1 MPDSTSKINPR
12 KFFGMG
18 PGPLEKRVASNE
30 KKITLLKNI
39 LKAQQ
44 ITIGEQ
50 LQSLSS
56 AGAMSLDESIQ
67 SITDSVTSISQ
78 TLLKQ
83 QELDKGKQED
93 DRIAGEKNKRNLR
106 ENLLETGK
114 GIGKGAKDTAMKA
127 IAPVQGFLKQIG
139 DWFMKLFAAKAVIE
153 LIGWFSDP
161 ANEKKVSSIFRFIKD
176 WWPALLTGILL
187 FAGSMLGPAGL
198 IIGVGALVIGFL
210 PKLINTVKTLFGFG
224 KSTERDAKKLEE
236 ETKKK
241 DEVGTEVD
249 SVTPRGD
256 RTDLENQKFNTMMK
270 EKNFS
275 QGGVVPGQGNED
287 TVPAMLTPGEFVM
300 SKGAVSH
307 WGKGTLEGMNAAGGG
322 KNSGNPLVGY
332 KEGGEVP
339 EMNRPTQRLYNRVA
353 PLTKAD
359 DGKPKGLMRGIAGFA
374 DHMTGGLFDFDGQSG
389 GGLLSKGKDFLGG
402 LFGGK
407 KKEESGGGT
416 PGGEGKEA
424 ITGFV
429 KTLERIPLV
438 GKTISKAGSALVTG
452 VEGMIKHQH
461 EVLHKSSATLSG
473 DQNRR
478 GSVDAPSRPS
488 TTVAYADA
496 MDAAQGGGGAAGN
509 TATPGGDI
517 PNFSAGSK
525 VSSQKIKVLGITI

>member
-18 PGPLEKRVASNE
+18 PGPLEKRVAGNE

-78 TLLKQ
+78 TLLAQ
-83 QELDKGKQED
+83 QDLDKGKQED

-127 IAPVQGFLKQIG
+127 IAPVKGFLEQIG
-139 DWFMKLFAAKAVIE
+139 NWFMKLFAAKAVIE

-161 ANEKKVSSIFRFIKD
+161 ANEKKVSQIFRFIKD

-198 IIGVGALVIGFL
+198 IIGVGALVVAFL

-224 KSTERDAKKLEE
+224 KSTEKDAKKLEE
-236 ETKKK
+236 QTKKQ
-241 DEVGTEVD
+241 DEVGEDTGQKQEPT
-249 SVTPRGD
+249 SGD
-256 RTDLENQKFNTMMK
+256 IKNIK
-270 EKNFS
+270 EP
-275 QGGVVPGQGNED
+275 GGYNLGGLVPGQGNED
-287 TVPAMLTPGEFVM
+287 SVPAMLTPGEFVM
-300 SKGAVSH
+300 SKGAVGH

-339 EMNRPTQRLYNRVA
+339 EMNRPTQRLYNQVA

-359 DGKPKGLMRGIAGFA
+359 DGKPKGLKGALAGAA
-374 DHMTGGLFDFDGQSG
+374 DFMTGGLFDFDGKSG
-389 GGLLSKGKDFLGG
+389 GGLLSKGKNFLGG

-407 KKEESGGGT
+407 KKEESGGGGGT
-416 PGGEGKEA
+416 PGGEGKDA

-473 DQNRR
+473 DQDRR
-478 GSVDAPSRPS
+478 GSVGPPSRPS
-488 TTVAYADA
+488 TTVAYSDA
-496 MDAAQGGGGAAGN
+496 MDAAQGGGGAGN

>member
-161 ANEKKVSSIFRFIKD
+161 ANEKKVSQIFRFIKD

-198 IIGVGALVIGFL
+198 IIGVGALVVAFL

-236 ETKKK
+236 ETKKQ

-339 EMNRPTQRLYNRVA
+339 EMNKPTQRLYNRVA

-389 GGLLSKGKDFLGG
+389 GGLLSKGKNLLGG

-488 TTVAYADA
+488 TTVAYSDA
-496 MDAAQGGGGAAGN
+496 MDAALSGGGAAGN

-517 PNFSAGSK
+517 PDFSAGDK
-525 VSSQKIKVLGITI
+525 VSSQKIKVLGITR

>member
-18 PGPLEKRVASNE
+18 PGPLEKRVAGNE

-78 TLLKQ
+78 TLLAQ
-83 QELDKGKQED
+83 QDLDKGKQED

-127 IAPVQGFLKQIG
+127 IAPVKGFLEQIG
-139 DWFMKLFAAKAVIE
+139 NWFMKLFAAKAVIE

-161 ANEKKVSSIFRFIKD
+161 ANEKKVSQIFRFIKD

-198 IIGVGALVIGFL
+198 IIGVGALVVAFL

-236 ETKKK
+236 QTKKQ
-241 DEVGTEVD
+241 DEVGT
-249 SVTPRGD
+249 VTPRGD
-256 RTDLENQKFNTMMK
+256 RTDLENQKFDSMMK

-339 EMNRPTQRLYNRVA
+339 EMNKPTQRLYNQVA

-359 DGKPKGLMRGIAGFA
+359 DGKPKGLKGALAGAA
-374 DHMTGGLFDFDGQSG
+374 DFMTGGLFDFDGKSG
-389 GGLLSKGKDFLGG
+389 GGLLSKGKNFLGG

-407 KKEESGGGT
+407 KKEESGGGGT
-416 PGGEGKEA
+416 PGGEGKDA

-473 DQNRR
+473 DQDRR
-478 GSVDAPSRPS
+478 GSVGPPSRPS
-488 TTVAYADA
+488 TTVAYSDA
-496 MDAAQGGGGAAGN
+496 MDAAQGGGGSGN